1 MPAHVTFREDL
12 ACVHIRYFDHLTL
25 PQLLDAL
32 QQVALTL
39 QEHRVTRLFADC
51 LELRAGPSLSEMYE
65 AVSALRD
72 TREDATSVKQ
82 AILLPSH
89 PDASEAVRFW
99 ETLGINRGMWVQ
111 TFTTREAAMEWLRRD

>member
-25 PQLLDAL
+25 PQLLGAL
-32 QQVALTL
+32 QEVALTL
-39 QEHRVTRLFADC
+39 QEHQVARLFADC
-51 LELRAGPSLSEMYE
+51 ADLRTGPSLSEMYE

>member
-32 QQVALTL
+32 QQVAVTL
-39 QEHRVTRLFADC
+39 HEQRVTRLFADC
-51 LELRAGPSLSEMYE
+51 LELRSGPSLSEMYE
-65 AVSALRD
+65 AVSGLRE
-72 TREDATSVKQ
+72 TREDATTVKQ

-89 PDASEAVRFW
+89 PEASEAVRFW

-111 TFTTREAAMEWLRRD
+111 TFTTREAAIEWLQRD